1 MNSRTSHGVTLIE
14 LVIAMATAA
23 IVMVAVIGIVNS
35 QQRAYYDG
43 HRQRAAQASARSAL
57 QFMENELLLAGYGLD
72 APVAFDFDRY
82 AGPCPAEMGGCPRD
96 ATANSDE
103 IVFHYRNP
111 RYWLDEPLNEPRG
124 NAWRLLGASPVDL
137 TVNARAGDVFLRG
150 QILQAV
156 CPTGFRFAYATVRD
170 TAQAAAAGAL
180 TVPVEMPQNDEPF
193 RRPDEMLSDPCFAT
207 GQARLFLVERRRFH
221 VRPVQNAAGGFD
233 PYLVLDAGVDAN
245 RDGAVDEA
253 DEVIIAE
260 GVEILQFAYVMSN
273 AALEPRGATAGTAIV
288 MARAADGATAGDGMT
303 LLDFPGIVAP
313 GISLYKPTS
322 FYGYS
327 VGPIRV
333 DPHRLTDHQGNIRAV
348 RIALLARSATP
359 APSSSA
365 GDAQLTPVLNMDAL
379 PAWLDPN
386 GNFNRVRLT
395 TAVPLRNMVAAAMPD
410 F

>member
-1 MNSRTSHGVTLIE
+1 MNSRTPRGITLVE
-14 LVIAMATAA
+14 LVVALATTA
-23 IVMVAVIGIVNS
+23 IVMVAVLGIVTS

-43 HRQRAAQASARSAL
+43 HRQRAAQGSARSAL
-57 QFMENELLLAGYGLD
+57 QLLEHELLLAGYGLD
-72 APVAFDFDRY
+72 APLAFDFDRY
-82 AGPCPAEMGGCPRD
+82 AGPCPAEMDGCARD
-96 ATANSDE
+96 ATATSDE

-111 RYWLDEPLNEPRG
+111 RYWLDEPLSDPRG
-124 NAWRLLGASPVDL
+124 NAWRLLGASPVDV
-137 TVNARAGDVFLRG
+137 TVNARKGDVFLRG

-170 TAQAAAAGAL
+170 TAEAAADGSL
-180 TVPVEMPQNDEPF
+180 VVPVEAPQNDEPF
-193 RRPDEMLSDPCFAT
+193 RRPDEMLSDACFST
-207 GQARLFLVERRRFH
+207 GQARVFLVERRRFH
-221 VRPVQNAAGGFD
+221 VRPVKNAAGGYD

-260 GVEILQFAYVMSN
+260 GVEILQFAYVMSST
-273 AALEPRGATAGTAIV
+273 ALEPRGATAGTAIA

-303 LLDFPGIVAP
+303 LLEFPGIVAP
-313 GISLYKPTS
+313 GASLYQPTS
-322 FYGYS
+322 YYGYS

-333 DPHRLTDHQGNIRAV
+333 DPHRLTDHQANIRAV

-359 APSSSA
+359 AAASSTR
-365 GDAQLTPVLNMDAL
+365 DAELTPVLNMNAL
-379 PAWLDPN
+379 PDWLDPN
-386 GNFNRVRLT
+386 DHFSRVRLT